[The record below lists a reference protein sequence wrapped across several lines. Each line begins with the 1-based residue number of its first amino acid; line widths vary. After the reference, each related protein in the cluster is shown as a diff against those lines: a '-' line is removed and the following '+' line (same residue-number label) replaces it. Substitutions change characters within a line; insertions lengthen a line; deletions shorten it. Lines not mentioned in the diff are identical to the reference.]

1 MKLTTHQLKRIIME
15 ELQGVLNEDIDMI
28 APLFVEYLEA
38 WLKDDNIDNLKDNI
52 NQLVFMADSMGMDMN
67 SLADSLSGHKAAK
80 RATQRVRLE
89 KVPGL
94 SFDVPIIGIMHI
106 KRGAERAVVNWDGW
120 QQRIVT
126 PVALPVAEALL
137 ERYRQNKISDIVAN
151 EVVWPLRHMKSLPSS
166 FREEISAE
174 WDKAHGD
181 FLKDAEDDWDN
192 IIKEELQGIL
202 NENSYEDALRA
213 WDHKFSKEPQSWDNE
228 QLQYL
233 KMLLDPAGPERFLGE
248 MLEDPSM
255 FASILN
261 YLKKTYEMDLLK
273 KIRGGLGSYEELR
286 PMFQEFW
293 MDIIPKELL
302 EELHRIYKQNYAK
315 SDENLLINSERR
327 VRDLISR
334 YYKGDPN
341 DLYSEVVKAVEG
353 TNRLLNDEN
362 NEEVED
368 FNEFKEIILS
378 ERTSNEYEDEDSG
391 EF

>member
-1 MKLTTHQLKRIIME
+1 
-15 ELQGVLNEDIDMI
+15 
-28 APLFVEYLEA
+28 
-38 WLKDDNIDNLKDNI
+38 
-52 NQLVFMADSMGMDMN
+52 
-67 SLADSLSGHKAAK
+67 
-80 RATQRVRLE
+80 
-89 KVPGL
+89 
-94 SFDVPIIGIMHI
+94 
-106 KRGAERAVVNWDGW
+106 
-120 QQRIVT
+120 
-126 PVALPVAEALL
+126 
-137 ERYRQNKISDIVAN
+137 
-151 EVVWPLRHMKSLPSS
+151 
-166 FREEISAE
+166 
-174 WDKAHGD
+174 
-181 FLKDAEDDWDN
+181 
-192 IIKEELQGIL
+192 
-202 NENSYEDALRA
+202 
-213 WDHKFSKEPQSWDNE
+213 
-228 QLQYL
+228 
-233 KMLLDPAGPERFLGE
+233 
-248 MLEDPSM
+248 
-255 FASILN
+255 
-261 YLKKTYEMDLLK
+261 MDLLK